1 MKGRKRKKN
10 LKRKNIFKET
20 QNPLGESQY
29 KQIKIVQSFGVIYIE
44 YDSDGDLYF
53 LQFLLEAWNSLKKW
67 DNIKHII

>member
-10 LKRKNIFKET
+10 LKRKDIIKET

-29 KQIKIVQSFGVIYIE
+29 KPIEIVESFDVIYIE

-53 LQFLLEAWNSLKKW
+53 LQFLP
-67 DNIKHII
+67 